1 MATAILSLEPQDILF
16 DFFILKNFYSITIAL
31 VALKFSNHHTKHFGC
46 IDGLFSEHHL
56 RDGFH
61 SPLMHN
67 ARVIF
72 VPSLKDNQPSAGVGG
87 GALLL
92 RAYPSAW
99 CPAQKGHPISME
111 RRANYPTK
119 ERANDLTALPQG
131 PRPHVE
137 VPHAQVRI

>member
-1 MATAILSLEPQDILF
+1 MGTNVFLVLFFFFLISMATAILSLEPQDILF

-67 ARVIF
+67 ARVIGRF
-72 VPSLKDNQPSAGVGG
+72 TPP
-87 GALLL
+87 
-92 RAYPSAW
+92 
-99 CPAQKGHPISME
+99 
-111 RRANYPTK
+111 
-119 ERANDLTALPQG
+119 
-131 PRPHVE
+131 
-137 VPHAQVRI
+137 